1 MKRWRRRRTS
11 SLRRSNSG
19 RYATCGAIALAIIC
33 TIGVS
38 AYPFVLRAGSGRPLR
53 PVTGGPPLLVIVPP
67 QMTWGQLRAA
77 DLRGTAVH
85 PGFANVGLLPVASPS
100 GPYPNRTWVTLG
112 AGTAAVGVE
121 VRGEAL
127 PGGGFKVDVGPIRAA
142 NQRAHTSALPG
153 LLGSQLHGRGM
164 TTALIAY
171 QASQQPQV
179 PPSAAVVMDEHGRI
193 DGGGLYRPAE
203 LSPLGKRLDP
213 DQVASAVGE
222 ALARH
227 DLVLLDLTG
236 LASLANATAVIGRA
250 AEAARARAARF
261 CLLSAL
267 APASRELDRHPMGF
281 LVTEQLWRSGGVAL
295 LESASTRWPGVIV
308 AADFA
313 PTLLMDFGLPGAG
326 AGMNGRPIQI
336 VEEHDPLARLDR
348 LDRMLTDQFILE
360 GKAARLYV
368 SYMMLLAAATFLFG
382 ARWRWLAYP
391 ALVGVM
397 LPIGLLLCPLAGI
410 GQGRQLALGLAA
422 SVLLAWAALRLGKCV
437 QAKAC
442 ATPMPLRIAAGAG
455 GVVILADVLLGSPL
469 MRLAPLGFG
478 AVTGARF
485 YGIGNEYAGVLG
497 AMAPIYLGLGLAGRP
512 GAGWLAALAGATVVL
527 VVGAPWWGANWGGCV
542 SVAAGLISVWVALA
556 PRSRWRRVIAGIAGA
571 LIAAAL
577 PAALDLVRPEMSR
590 SHIGVA
596 AATLLSGH
604 LGGIRE
610 IAARKLEMN
619 WRLAQLASWWWLL
632 APVGLL
638 GIWELVRRS
647 REMWRGAAV
656 SPATRAGFLGA
667 LVAAGA
673 GLLLND
679 SGVVMCGMALAVTFA
694 AFVFLVARREAVK
707 A

>member
-1 MKRWRRRRTS
+1 
-11 SLRRSNSG
+11 
-19 RYATCGAIALAIIC
+19 
-33 TIGVS
+33 
-38 AYPFVLRAGSGRPLR
+38 
-53 PVTGGPPLLVIVPP
+53 
-67 QMTWGQLRAA
+67 
-77 DLRGTAVH
+77 
-85 PGFANVGLLPVASPS
+85 
-100 GPYPNRTWVTLG
+100 
-112 AGTAAVGVE
+112 
-121 VRGEAL
+121 
-127 PGGGFKVDVGPIRAA
+127 
-142 NQRAHTSALPG
+142 
-153 LLGSQLHGRGM
+153 
-164 TTALIAY
+164 
-171 QASQQPQV
+171 
-179 PPSAAVVMDEHGRI
+179 
-193 DGGGLYRPAE
+193 
-203 LSPLGKRLDP
+203 
-213 DQVASAVGE
+213 
-222 ALARH
+222 
-227 DLVLLDLTG
+227 
-236 LASLANATAVIGRA
+236 
-250 AEAARARAARF
+250 
-261 CLLSAL
+261 
-267 APASRELDRHPMGF
+267 
-281 LVTEQLWRSGGVAL
+281 
-295 LESASTRWPGVIV
+295 
-308 AADFA
+308 
-313 PTLLMDFGLPGAG
+313 
-326 AGMNGRPIQI
+326 
-336 VEEHDPLARLDR
+336 
-348 LDRMLTDQFILE
+348 
-360 GKAARLYV
+360 
-368 SYMMLLAAATFLFG
+368 
-382 ARWRWLAYP
+382 
-391 ALVGVM
+391 
-397 LPIGLLLCPLAGI
+397 
-410 GQGRQLALGLAA
+410 
-422 SVLLAWAALRLGKCV
+422 
-437 QAKAC
+437 
-442 ATPMPLRIAAGAG
+442 MPLRIAAGAG

-604 LGGIRE
+604 LDGIRE

-656 SPATRAGFLGA
+656 SPATRAGFTGA